1 MKHVHVN
8 PAKKYLYAFWLQIH
22 VLVCSVT
29 ANGNNIKTT
38 DKISIIKSIS

>member
-8 PAKKYLYAFWLQIH
+8 PAKKNLYAFWLQI
-22 VLVCSVT
+22 LVCSFT